1 MIHDWNLHLT
11 NDIPGLVVRTVPQ
24 LFGVAW
30 LFVSCYLIEVKII
43 VIRDKWSLVQVK
55 SVQGTP
61 ITPPHLCVAPC
72 CCVALNSKSMH
83 AKFLFFSGQI
93 IMIRASVNKKTPRE
107 LVSCEI
113 YPLRPWSGTLYLRS
127 PSLTSAVL
135 CHLLVGCGR
144 LDCKFISLGYRE
156 HSHFLS
162 WVRKVWWGR
171 SCSIQK
177 YSGLGNL

>member
-107 LVSCEI
+107 LVSCENLPI
-113 YPLRPWSGTLYLRS
+113 AALIRHVV
-127 PSLTSAVL
+127 PSVLKFDICSAVPSPCWL
-135 CHLLVGCGR
+135 WPSWLQVHQSWLQRTFTFPLLSV
-144 LDCKFISLGYRE
+144 
-156 HSHFLS
+156 
-162 WVRKVWWGR
+162 
-171 SCSIQK
+171 
-177 YSGLGNL
+177 